1 MRKAEL
7 QNPTPLHFCT
17 DSSDYPSLRPYGIMA
32 VSKHDEIL
40 FRNAVFGFRDN
51 FASSVSHLPRSQ
63 RSELWSQFLSPYLD
77 LSTDGR
83 ETGHSA
89 PAPGLLDH
97 IDTGSLE
104 KPGKRTRQDT
114 PRTILGSGLPLAK
127 RQATVCD

>member
-1 MRKAEL
+1 
-7 QNPTPLHFCT
+7 
-17 DSSDYPSLRPYGIMA
+17 MA
-32 VSKHDEIL
+32 VSKSDEIL
-40 FRNAVFGFRDN
+40 FRNAVSGFRDN
-51 FASSVSHLPRSQ
+51 FSSSFSHLPQSQ

-89 PAPGLLDH
+89 PAPSMLMLDH
-97 IDTGSLE
+97 IDAGSLE